1 MTEDDNNKVYTSEDK
16 EKAET
21 LDKFFSSV
29 FTVEDMNNIPKLEPG
44 EKSEGKFLLDIIIT
58 VDTVRAKLKAL
69 NPNKSPGPD
78 KIYPRILKELSNE
91 LAEPLT
97 YLFKKS
103 PEEGKLPDDWKHAEV
118 TAIFK
123 KGEKSN
129 PSNYRPVSLTSVV
142 CKIME
147 SFVRDAIQEHMESN
161 KLYTSCQHGFRR
173 GRSCI
178 SQLLEVMEDFT
189 NYIDNGQTFDT
200 IYLDFRKAFDT
211 VPHARLLCKLKAYGI
226 DGKVVDW
233 IQMFL
238 SNRTQQVRVGK
249 EYSSRSQVSSGIPQG
264 SVLGPVLFT
273 IFINDLPEGLES
285 LCKIF
290 ADDTK
295 IYNVSNQKV
304 TIQNDL
310 SKIQEWSLKWQLFF
324 NGDKCICLHY
334 GYNNPKYDYYFYNN
348 SNTKKLSEGEQEK
361 DLGVIFDITLKFDIH
376 INSQVEKA
384 NKVTGMIKGILI
396 SWINLPLIIYTK
408 L

>member
-1 MTEDDNNKVYTSEDK
+1 M
-16 EKAET
+16 
-21 LDKFFSSV
+21 
-29 FTVEDMNNIPKLEPG
+29 G
-44 EKSEGKFLLDIIIT
+44 
-58 VDTVRAKLKAL
+58 KAL
-69 NPNKSPGPD
+69 
-78 KIYPRILKELSNE
+78 
-91 LAEPLT
+91 T
-97 YLFKKS
+97 LFTWTS
-103 PEEGKLPDDWKHAEV
+103 GKP
-118 TAIFK
+118 
-123 KGEKSN
+123 
-129 PSNYRPVSLTSVV
+129 
-142 CKIME
+142 
-147 SFVRDAIQEHMESN
+147 
-161 KLYTSCQHGFRR
+161 
-173 GRSCI
+173 
-178 SQLLEVMEDFT
+178 
-189 NYIDNGQTFDT
+189 
-200 IYLDFRKAFDT
+200 DT

-310 SKIQEWSLKWQLFF
+310 NKIQEWSLKWQLFF

-334 GYNNPKYDYYFYNN
+334 GYNNPKHDYYFYNN
-348 SNTKKLSEGEQEK
+348 SNAKKLSEGEQEK

-384 NKVTGMIKGILI
+384 NKVTGMIKRNFNFLDKFTFN
-396 SWINLPLIIYTK
+396 NLYKALVRPLLEYGQSI
-408 L
+408 